1 MAFKKVQLDKR
12 CWNVEI
18 PDSMKS
24 KGIKDLD
31 TWYGLEVINYSND
44 TIAIVRRALKARASD
59 DKFNEIVKHNR
70 KLNYCHRSDRIN
82 PKNILLESSLSC
94 PSYKY
99 RECDSDTYSPM
110 TESYLR
116 KLGVD
121 YVTLEYKKYI
131 FKSGN
136 SLYKKTFG
144 KLKKMEIDEALHIL
158 ERAIRD
164 SNKAIN
170 SSEVPNEKKS
180 STMQEVSDMLVKA
193 YQNIFKNSN
202 AQYMVDNL
210 IKNNLN
216 NREIVN
222 TVKPASDI
230 LDDCPPPIILSRLAS
245 WAGRFKDLMNMNIP
259 KYIIK
264 MRDSFFKYNPQVWLE
279 RVQKTQKLMGDIS
292 KVTPIVAQAM
302 IGGGIIDQLAF
313 DIPSYINFTINANSI
328 KSLEQLYLEQLK
340 KIYKNTNVNPE
351 TVFIDRLIAYNNK
364 YYSSQILDR
373 LAKLSSRKYKN
384 CNGLTDKQLKD
395 LYLKPLQDIDEL
407 TEHLVRDLDVRRQ
420 ALKFQ
425 EIQTKFSNLETTID
439 GVEFHIAKSA
449 EELIRLGKYMN
460 NCVASYA
467 EKIARDESIILYA
480 TKNSNMKDIISDT
493 EHTTVPMHR
502 DVNDY
507 SSLCI
512 SISPR
517 LEILEMY
524 APSNNY
530 YSTSSIISDGVLY
543 KWAEINNIRT
553 YKYADSDKVVDE
565 LEMVDDVEDAE
576 PFAVFGDVELLEAF

>member
-1 MAFKKVQLDKR
+1 
-12 CWNVEI
+12 
-18 PDSMKS
+18 MKS

-31 TWYGLEVINYSND
+31 IWYGLEVINYSND

-59 DKFNEIVKHNR
+59 DKFNEIVEHNR
-70 KLNYCHRSDRIN
+70 KLNYRHRGGRIN
-82 PKNILLESSLSC
+82 PKNISLSSSLSC

-116 KLGVD
+116 ELGVD

-136 SLYKKTFG
+136 LLYKKTFG
-144 KLKKMEIDEALHIL
+144 KLKKMEIDEALHVL
-158 ERAIRD
+158 ERVIGD
-164 SNKAIN
+164 SYKAIN

-202 AQYMVDNL
+202 AQYMVDEL
-210 IKNNLN
+210 IKSNLN
-216 NREIVN
+216 NRERFLARSTDVVLDN
-222 TVKPASDI
+222 CHVPVI
-230 LDDCPPPIILSRLAS
+230 LDRLVN
-245 WAGRFKDLMNMNIP
+245 WAYRLKDLMNMNIP

-302 IGGGIIDQLAF
+302 IGGGIIDQLTF
-313 DIPSYINFTINANSI
+313 DLPSYINFAMNFNSI

-351 TVFIDRLIAYNNK
+351 TVFMDRLITYNNIF
-364 YYSSQILDR
+364 YSSRTSRILDR

-407 TEHLVRDLDVRRQ
+407 TEHLVRDLDVRRH

-439 GVEFHIAKSA
+439 GVEFHIAKSS

-467 EKIARDESIILYA
+467 EKIAGGASIILYA
-480 TKNSNMKDIISDT
+480 TKNSDMKNIIGDT
-493 EHTTVPMHR
+493 EHTTVPMHS

-512 SISPR
+512 SISPTR

-543 KWAEINNIRT
+543 KWAEINNIST
-553 YKYADSDKVVDE
+553 YKYPNSNPDKVNDLIE
-565 LEMVDDVEDAE
+565 IFEDVE
-576 PFAVFGDVELLEAF
+576 PLEAF

>member
-1 MAFKKVQLDKR
+1 
-12 CWNVEI
+12 
-18 PDSMKS
+18 MKS

-59 DKFNEIVKHNR
+59 AKFNEIVEHNR
-70 KLNYCHRSDRIN
+70 KLNYRHRGDRIN
-82 PKNILLESSLSC
+82 PKNILLSSSLSC
-94 PSYKY
+94 SSYPSYKY
-99 RECDSDTYSPM
+99 RECDSDTHSPM

-116 KLGVD
+116 ELGVN

-144 KLKKMEIDEALHIL
+144 KLKKMEIDEALHVL

-202 AQYMVDNL
+202 TQYMIDEL
-210 IKNNLN
+210 IKNNLD
-216 NREIVN
+216 NRERFLVRS
-222 TVKPASDI
+222 TDAV
-230 LDDCPPPIILSRLAS
+230 LDDCPPPVILDKLAN
-245 WAGRFKDLMNMNIP
+245 WAVRFKDLMNMNIP

-302 IGGGIIDQLAF
+302 IGGGIIDKLTF
-313 DIPSYINFTINANSI
+313 DLPSYINFAMNFNSI

-351 TVFIDRLIAYNNK
+351 TVFMDRLITYNNTF
-364 YYSSQILDR
+364 YSSPHRVLDR

-439 GVEFHIAKSA
+439 GVEFHIAKSS

-467 EKIARDESIILYA
+467 EKIARGESIILYA

-512 SISPR
+512 SISPTR

-543 KWAEINNIRT
+543 KWTEINNIRN
-553 YKYADSDKVVDE
+553 YKYADSDKVNDPIE
-565 LEMVDDVEDAE
+565 IFEDVE
-576 PFAVFGDVELLEAF
+576 PLEAF

>member
-1 MAFKKVQLDKR
+1 
-12 CWNVEI
+12 
-18 PDSMKS
+18 
-24 KGIKDLD
+24 
-31 TWYGLEVINYSND
+31 
-44 TIAIVRRALKARASD
+44 
-59 DKFNEIVKHNR
+59 
-70 KLNYCHRSDRIN
+70 
-82 PKNILLESSLSC
+82 
-94 PSYKY
+94 
-99 RECDSDTYSPM
+99 M

-170 SSEVPNEKKS
+170 SSEVSNEKKS

-425 EIQTKFSNLETTID
+425 EIQIKFSNLETTID
-439 GVEFHIAKSA
+439 GVEFHIAKSS

>member
-1 MAFKKVQLDKR
+1 
-12 CWNVEI
+12 
-18 PDSMKS
+18 MKS

-59 DKFNEIVKHNR
+59 AKFNEIVEHNR
-70 KLNYCHRSDRIN
+70 KLNYRHRGDRIN
-82 PKNILLESSLSC
+82 PKNILLSSSLSC
-94 PSYKY
+94 SSYPSYKY
-99 RECDSDTYSPM
+99 RECDSDTHSPM

-116 KLGVD
+116 ELGVD

-144 KLKKMEIDEALHIL
+144 KLKKMEIDEALHVL

-202 AQYMVDNL
+202 TQYMIDEL
-210 IKNNLN
+210 IKNNLD
-216 NREIVN
+216 NRERFLVRS
-222 TVKPASDI
+222 TDAV
-230 LDDCPPPIILSRLAS
+230 LDDCPPPVILDKLAN
-245 WAGRFKDLMNMNIP
+245 WAVRFKDLMNMNIP

-302 IGGGIIDQLAF
+302 IGGGIIDKLTF
-313 DIPSYINFTINANSI
+313 DLPSYINFAMNFNSI

-351 TVFIDRLIAYNNK
+351 TVFMDRLITYNNTF
-364 YYSSQILDR
+364 YSSPHRVLDR

-439 GVEFHIAKSA
+439 GVEFHIAKSS

-467 EKIARDESIILYA
+467 EKIAGGASIILYA
-480 TKNSNMKDIISDT
+480 TKNSDMKNIISDT
-493 EHTTVPMHR
+493 EHTAVPMHR

-512 SISPR
+512 SISPTR

-543 KWAEINNIRT
+543 KWTEINNIRN
-553 YKYADSDKVVDE
+553 YKYADSDKVNDPIE
-565 LEMVDDVEDAE
+565 IFEDVE
-576 PFAVFGDVELLEAF
+576 PLEAF

>member
-59 DKFNEIVKHNR
+59 AKFNEIVEHNR
-70 KLNYCHRSDRIN
+70 KLNYRHRGDRIN
-82 PKNILLESSLSC
+82 PKNILLSSSLSC
-94 PSYKY
+94 SSYPSYKY
-99 RECDSDTYSPM
+99 RECDSDTHSPM

-116 KLGVD
+116 ELGVN

-144 KLKKMEIDEALHIL
+144 KLKKMEIDEALHVL

-202 AQYMVDNL
+202 TQYMIDEL
-210 IKNNLN
+210 IKNNLD
-216 NREIVN
+216 NRERFLVRS
-222 TVKPASDI
+222 TDAV
-230 LDDCPPPIILSRLAS
+230 LDDCPPPVILDKLAN
-245 WAGRFKDLMNMNIP
+245 WAVRFKDLMNMNIP

-302 IGGGIIDQLAF
+302 IGGGIIDKLTF
-313 DIPSYINFTINANSI
+313 DLPSYINFAMNFNSI

-351 TVFIDRLIAYNNK
+351 TVFMDRLITYNNTF
-364 YYSSQILDR
+364 YSSPHRVLDR

-439 GVEFHIAKSA
+439 GVEFHIAKSS

-467 EKIARDESIILYA
+467 EKIARGESIILYA

-512 SISPR
+512 SISPTR

-543 KWAEINNIRT
+543 KWTEINNIRN
-553 YKYADSDKVVDE
+553 YKYADSDKVNDPIE
-565 LEMVDDVEDAE
+565 IFEDVE
-576 PFAVFGDVELLEAF
+576 PLEAF

>member
-1 MAFKKVQLDKR
+1 M
-12 CWNVEI
+12 
-18 PDSMKS
+18 
-24 KGIKDLD
+24 
-31 TWYGLEVINYSND
+31 NY
-44 TIAIVRRALKARASD
+44 R
-59 DKFNEIVKHNR
+59 
-70 KLNYCHRSDRIN
+70 HRSDRIN
-82 PKNILLESSLSC
+82 PKNISLSSSLSC

-116 KLGVD
+116 ELGVD
-121 YVTLEYKKYI
+121 YITLEYKKYI

-144 KLKKMEIDEALHIL
+144 KLKKMEIDEALHVL

-164 SNKAIN
+164 SNEAIN
-170 SSEVPNEKKS
+170 SSEVPDEKKS

-202 AQYMVDNL
+202 AQFMVDEL
-210 IKNNLN
+210 IKGNLN
-216 NREIVN
+216 IRERFL
-222 TVKPASDI
+222 VKSADAV
-230 LDDCPPPIILSRLAS
+230 LDDCPSPVILGRLAN
-245 WAGRFKDLMNMNIP
+245 WAVRFKDLMNMNIP

-302 IGGGIIDQLAF
+302 IGGGIVDQLAF
-313 DIPSYINFTINANSI
+313 DLPSYINFAMNTNSI

-340 KIYKNTNVNPE
+340 KVYKNTNVNPE
-351 TVFIDRLIAYNNK
+351 TVFMDRLITTYNNTF
-364 YYSSQILDR
+364 YSSRVLDR

-384 CNGLTDKQLKD
+384 CNGLTNKQLKD

-439 GVEFHIAKSA
+439 GVEFHIAKSS

-467 EKIARDESIILYA
+467 EKIARGESIILYA

-493 EHTTVPMHR
+493 EHTSVPMHR

-553 YKYADSDKVVDE
+553 DKYTNSDKVTDPD
-565 LEMVDDVEDAE
+565 MVQIFEDVEDAE
-576 PFAVFGDVELLEAF
+576 PLAVFGDVEPLEAF